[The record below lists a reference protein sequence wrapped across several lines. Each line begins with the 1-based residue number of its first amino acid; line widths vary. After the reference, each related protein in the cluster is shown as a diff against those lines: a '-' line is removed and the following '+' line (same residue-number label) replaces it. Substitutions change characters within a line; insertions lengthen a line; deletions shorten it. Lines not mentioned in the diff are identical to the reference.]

1 MIGCAYFIAR
11 MVLNIMLPLI
21 FGLRC
26 EGHFRFV
33 AQLCLACGSEQSAP
47 GRLGSLMAPAAG
59 MEAMGF
65 TNGGGYEYGRY
76 SVCTFPGKTECPES
90 M

>member
-1 MIGCAYFIAR
+1 MRGTSD
-11 MVLNIMLPLI
+11 L
-21 FGLRC
+21 LRT
-26 EGHFRFV
+26 ELGWP
-33 AQLCLACGSEQSAP
+33 ASGTEQSAP
-47 GRLGSLMAPAAG
+47 ARLGSLMAPAAG

-76 SVCTFPGKTECPES
+76 SVCTFPGRTECPES